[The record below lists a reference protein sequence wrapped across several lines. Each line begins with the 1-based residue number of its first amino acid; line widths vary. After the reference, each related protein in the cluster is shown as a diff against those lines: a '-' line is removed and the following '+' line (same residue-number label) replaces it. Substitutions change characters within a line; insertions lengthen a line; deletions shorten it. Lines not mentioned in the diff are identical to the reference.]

1 MNTEVS
7 LSSKSLEAIC
17 AQGQI
22 LVADDDVA
30 IQRVVATQLKTAGY
44 PCRIVSSVEE
54 ALSLIESGFSP
65 AAALLDINMPGQSGL
80 ELVQELIQ
88 RVPYLQ
94 VVMMSGIREIA
105 VVRDALHRGAYD
117 YLQKPFAFSDLR
129 NTIKRAL
136 ETRSLKIQNERYHR
150 SLEAMVLEQ
159 THELRETR
167 DIAML
172 TLAKLAES
180 RDTGSM
186 DHLHRIS
193 SYSGCLA
200 RAWMKLNPTEKCDSS
215 FVEQLIKSSPL
226 HDIGK
231 VGIPDSILLK
241 TGPLSSEEWQ
251 VMRTHPTL
259 GGNTLKSVLDQFE
272 KHSFMVMAMEIAY
285 SHHEKWDGSGY
296 PQGLSGE
303 AIPLASRI
311 VSLADAYDAI
321 TSIRPYKDAFSH
333 EEAVRRIQADGGAH
347 FDPRI
352 VDIFLEIHEQ
362 FDEIRCQRNE
372 SE

>member
-1 MNTEVS
+1 MNSEIS
-7 LSSKSLEAIC
+7 LSSTGLEVI
-17 AQGQI
+17 QDQNQI
-22 LVADDDVA
+22 LVADDDLA
-30 IQRVVATQLKTAGY
+30 IQRVVAAQLGAAGH
-44 PCRIVSSVEE
+44 PCQIVSSVGE
-54 ALSLIESGFSP
+54 ALALIDSGYSP
-65 AAALLDINMPGQSGL
+65 AAALLDINMPGPSGL
-80 ELVQELIQ
+80 ELVEELIH
-88 RVPYLQ
+88 RIPYLQ
-94 VVMMSGIREIA
+94 VVMMSGNREIA

-150 SLEAMVLEQ
+150 SLETMVMEQ

-180 RDTGSM
+180 RDTGNM

-200 RAWMKLNPTEKCDSS
+200 RAWTKSDPTSTYDSS
-215 FVEQLIKSSPL
+215 FVDQLMKSSPL

-231 VGIPDSILLK
+231 VGIPDSILMK
-241 TGPLSSEEWQ
+241 TGPLSPEEWV

-296 PQGLSGE
+296 PRGLSGE
-303 AIPLASRI
+303 TIPLSSRI

-321 TSIRPYKDAFSH
+321 TSTRPYKKAYTHS
-333 EEAVRRIQADGGAH
+333 EAVERIKADRGTH

-362 FDEIRCQRNE
+362 FDEIRRQDHVAE
-372 SE
+372 